1 MTCRASGIYD
11 PCDCRIMDGENP
23 EQYINTAT
31 CVYVLSA
38 LVLPFPLESRLRP
51 PIKGLVWSFASTL
64 EAEPHFDDASVSC
77 RNVNINP
84 NVKTRR
90 VIATPPRVGKLF
102 WCCVGAM

>member
-1 MTCRASGIYD
+1 MIPVIVGLWTERIQNSISTPPPAS
-11 PCDCRIMDGENP
+11 M
-23 EQYINTAT
+23 
-31 CVYVLSA
+31 VLSA